1 MDHVGPVVLV
11 LNTLRL
17 KIPYELHQNWCIKTL
32 ALSSVIGSHLF
43 WTWVPHL
50 LSFHIVVT
58 TKTMWFSF
66 ISEYRDNFRRL
77 EKFVMI
83 GGPNDTVITPWQSA
97 HLGFYDQNEVV
108 QPFEKQPVSEI

>member
-1 MDHVGPVVLV
+1 MGPVILA

-17 KIPYELHQNWCIKTL
+17 KIRYELHESWRITNVGSLERHTKSHSWDSATTL
-32 ALSSVIGSHLF
+32 NC
-43 WTWVPHL
+43 
-50 LSFHIVVT
+50 FHVVET
-58 TKTMWFSF
+58 TKKILFYY
-66 ISEYRDNFRRL
+66 ISEYRDNFLRL

-108 QPFEKQPVSEI
+108 QPFEKQPVRAI